1 MEKRRILPSLIFFVH
16 IVLIS
21 NDFVNCDFI
30 HPVEEEEYQV
40 LLSLQAENFAS
51 AKRERSSIEKAPGV
65 KFWRLKG
72 WFTTDKTEKVLLF
85 DNKRVST

>member
-51 AKRERSSIEKAPGV
+51 AKRERSSIENAAGV
-65 KFWRLKG
+65 KFWRLRG
-72 WFTTDKTEKVLLF
+72 CSQQIKVKKCYCLTI
-85 DNKRVST
+85 KE